1 MRIIEL
7 DRNQQTHQD
16 TEITI
21 AGVVRATYTEPFR
34 YVLIEDQTS
43 TLICRPN
50 GPLPSPKEHVQITG
64 RFALQTP
71 QNCTV
76 QLAILTESNRT
87 RIHHPTNTCDLAGC
101 AFATQAAA

>member
-21 AGVVRATYTEPFR
+21 ASVVRATYTEPFR
-34 YVLIEDQTS
+34 YFLIEDQTG

-50 GPLPSPKEHVQITG
+50 GPLPS
-64 RFALQTP
+64 R
-71 QNCTV
+71 
-76 QLAILTESNRT
+76 
-87 RIHHPTNTCDLAGC
+87 
-101 AFATQAAA
+101 